1 MKTVSLS
8 GLSREGVGKKDAAT
22 LRAEGRVP
30 AVLYGGDKQIHFS
43 LNMIEFS
50 KYVYSPDVYKFELEI
65 DGKKYEAIMKELQFH
80 PVSDRMVHAD
90 FLQLMPGKAVKL
102 ELPLRISGSSIGV
115 RGGGKLVVNFRR
127 IMVKGIP
134 DNLPDVF
141 QLDITKL
148 RIGQTLRIKDI
159 KSEGIDILHAPDA
172 VVVSV
177 RRARGAVDTPEEE
190 ESSEAEEGAE
200 AAAEPAAEA

>member
-1 MKTVSLS
+1 M
-8 GLSREGVGKKDAAT
+8 
-22 LRAEGRVP
+22 P